1 MSISSSLWKVFIYV
15 ILHQQWAWPQRL
27 SNMISTFST
36 LVSMSYIL
44 YLPSVQFCLIYQELS
59 HLIPW
64 SYCNYSVI
72 SDIKMKL
79 LNIHEGL
86 ENQIQ

>member
-36 LVSMSYIL
+36 LVSMSYIFV
-44 YLPSVQFCLIYQELS
+44 STFCPVLIYQELS
-59 HLIPW
+59 HLLPW